1 MNFSEYAT
9 GLSPFISYGK
19 SEHDY
24 FTELIGNFV
33 EDAAMDSCR
42 ILKRADDTK
51 YRFIKGTRPITS
63 KDAQYLYDHRNK
75 DKFSTW
81 VWNRM
86 DESDSY
92 DKVEAWLKKL
102 NLDFSDPSVACA
114 DLLENILLQISGE
127 TAESQAIQETEMD
140 LKLIEDIQEKIK
152 LLPRPANVP
161 VPKVATQD
169 ERIYIGEL
177 YHAYGDAEGMLH
189 YGLELRL

>member
-63 KDAQYLYDHRNK
+63 KDAQYLYDHRDK
-75 DKFSTW
+75 DKFSSW
-81 VWNRM
+81 IWKRM

-92 DKVEAWLKKL
+92 DNVEAWLNNL
-102 NLDFSDPSVACA
+102 NLVFNDPSVACA
-114 DLLENILLQISGE
+114 DLLESILLQISGE

-152 LLPRPANVP
+152 LLPCPANVP

-169 ERIYIGEL
+169 ERIY
-177 YHAYGDAEGMLH
+177 
-189 YGLELRL
+189 R